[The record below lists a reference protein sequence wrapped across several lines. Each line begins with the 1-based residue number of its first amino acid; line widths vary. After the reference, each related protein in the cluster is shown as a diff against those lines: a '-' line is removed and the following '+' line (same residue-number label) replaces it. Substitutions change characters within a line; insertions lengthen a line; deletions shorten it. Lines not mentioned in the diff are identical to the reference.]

1 MEEKRIARISD
12 ELIKA
17 YENVAP
23 ATLGHMTNLRFM
35 DSGIKPVYR
44 RCHVVGRAFTVW
56 SPGGIDA
63 MILDEAVDKAQPG
76 DVIVVD
82 RAGDTEYACIG
93 EFRALADLKRGIA
106 GWVIDGAIC
115 DVVAIGDMA
124 FPTFCRSVSAL
135 VAQSAGLSGAINVPI
150 TCGGIV
156 VNPGDL
162 ILGDDDGVVVLS
174 PEEAERLLPKCLEV
188 TEREIKKREG
198 NMELLM
204 RNRH

>member
-1 MEEKRIARISD
+1 MEKKCEGRISD

-17 YENVAP
+17 YEGIAP
-23 ATLGHMTNLRFM
+23 ATLGHMRNLRFM

-63 MILDEAVDKAQPG
+63 MILDEAAEKAQPG

-82 RAGDTEYACIG
+82 RGGDTEYACIG

-106 GWVIDGAIC
+106 GWVVDGAIC

-135 VAQSAGLSGAINVPI
+135 VSDSVGLQGAVNVPVC
-150 TCGGIV
+150 CGGVV

-162 ILGDDDGVVVLS
+162 IIGDDDGVVVLS
-174 PEEAERLLPKCLEV
+174 REEAEALLEKCAATEKKEV
-188 TEREIKKREG
+188 EKRAA
-198 NMELLM
+198 NMELLT